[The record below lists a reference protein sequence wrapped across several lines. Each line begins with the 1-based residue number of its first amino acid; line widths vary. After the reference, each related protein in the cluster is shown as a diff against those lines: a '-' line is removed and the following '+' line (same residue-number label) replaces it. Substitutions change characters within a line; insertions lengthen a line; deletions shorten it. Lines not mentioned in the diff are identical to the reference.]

1 MGSLADQ
8 KMKRTLLLSGFLLCL
23 TVSQAQKS
31 DIGNWNCLNLQVNF
45 TTRMSLL
52 TDLNIRNYTLFNDL
66 EQGLAR
72 TTLNYQLV
80 PNQISIGAGA
90 AFAHNESYRVGSDSK
105 RISEERRLHQQIQFK
120 QQAGPLFINHRYRF
134 EERFFSNRSLL
145 RFRYQISVQ
154 VPLNKKEIT
163 KGAVYSTFMDE
174 IMLHT
179 TAPIYDRNRI
189 AIGGGYMI
197 SKSLRIDL
205 AMMWQILEQSRRPQT
220 LLTISKTLDFTS
232 EN

>member
-1 MGSLADQ
+1 
-8 KMKRTLLLSGFLLCL
+8 MKRTLLLSGFLLCL

-31 DIGNWNCLNLQVNF
+31 DIGNWVCFNLQTNF
-45 TTRMSLL
+45 TKRTNLL
-52 TDLNIRNYTLFNDL
+52 TDFNIRNYFLFNDL

-80 PNQISIGAGA
+80 PNQISLGAGV
-90 AFAHNESYRVGSDSK
+90 AFAHNESYRAGIESK

-154 VPLNKKEIT
+154 APLNKKEIT
-163 KGAVYSTFMDE
+163 KGTVYASFMDE

-189 AIGGGYMI
+189 ALGGGYMI

-220 LLTISKTLDFTS
+220 LLTISKTIDFNS